1 MKISNLSKNYNAK
14 KVVNSVNLEI
24 KKNKV
29 TSFIGPNGAG
39 KSTVM
44 GMISRLILKDEGEID
59 FYDLDIAKWNSKE
72 LAKKLAILTQAN
84 NIQMKLTVYE
94 LVAFGRFPYSKG
106 KLNELDK
113 EKIQDAID
121 YMELNDIKNQ
131 YIDELSGGQRQRAF
145 IAMVIA
151 QDTEYVLLDEPTNN
165 LDIYHA
171 TKLMRTVSCKEE
183 SADSSKK
190 ETVII
195 SSLNQEKQAIELEVK
210 KNPERIAILDMACLD
225 IIDALGEGDK
235 VVACATTTITYLE
248 HYSPNNN
255 KNIANIG
262 TVKKADMEALYAAE
276 PDIIFIGGRLS
287 ASYNELSKVAT
298 TVYLATSSTTGV
310 VASTKHNAKE
320 ISKIFDKEDKVA
332 SLMASYSTRID
343 AIKEFSKDV
352 SCLNTIVS
360 GSSINVLNNNGNLSL
375 IGVECGFNNLGNV
388 SSDATHG
395 DSVSFE
401 YLVKQDPEYIFV
413 LDRNSVTGDTN
424 IAKDVVEN
432 EVVKQTN
439 AYKNNKII
447 YLEHSNVWYT
457 ASGGI
462 TALGVM
468 LDDLELG
475 LGLNK

>member
-1 MKISNLSKNYNAK
+1 
-14 KVVNSVNLEI
+14 
-24 KKNKV
+24 
-29 TSFIGPNGAG
+29 
-39 KSTVM
+39 
-44 GMISRLILKDEGEID
+44 
-59 FYDLDIAKWNSKE
+59 
-72 LAKKLAILTQAN
+72 
-84 NIQMKLTVYE
+84 MKLVKY
-94 LVAFGRFPYSKG
+94 
-106 KLNELDK
+106 
-113 EKIQDAID
+113 
-121 YMELNDIKNQ
+121 
-131 YIDELSGGQRQRAF
+131 LSICLA
-145 IAMVIA
+145 
-151 QDTEYVLLDEPTNN
+151 
-165 LDIYHA
+165 A
-171 TKLMRTVSCKEE
+171 TLAASLISCKEE

-190 ETVII
+190 ETVTI
-195 SSLNQEKQAIELEVK
+195 SSLNQEKQAIELELK

-298 TVYLATSSTTGV
+298 TVYLATNSTTGV

-343 AIKEFSKDV
+343 AIKEFS
-352 SCLNTIVS
+352 N
-360 GSSINVLNNNGNLSL
+360 
-375 IGVECGFNNLGNV
+375 
-388 SSDATHG
+388 
-395 DSVSFE
+395 
-401 YLVKQDPEYIFV
+401 
-413 LDRNSVTGDTN
+413 
-424 IAKDVVEN
+424 DVVEN

-468 LDDLELG
+468 LDDLELS

>member
-1 MKISNLSKNYNAK
+1 
-14 KVVNSVNLEI
+14 
-24 KKNKV
+24 
-29 TSFIGPNGAG
+29 
-39 KSTVM
+39 
-44 GMISRLILKDEGEID
+44 
-59 FYDLDIAKWNSKE
+59 
-72 LAKKLAILTQAN
+72 
-84 NIQMKLTVYE
+84 
-94 LVAFGRFPYSKG
+94 
-106 KLNELDK
+106 
-113 EKIQDAID
+113 
-121 YMELNDIKNQ
+121 
-131 YIDELSGGQRQRAF
+131 
-145 IAMVIA
+145 
-151 QDTEYVLLDEPTNN
+151 
-165 LDIYHA
+165 
-171 TKLMRTVSCKEE
+171 
-183 SADSSKK
+183 
-190 ETVII
+190 
-195 SSLNQEKQAIELEVK
+195 
-210 KNPERIAILDMACLD
+210 MACLD

-235 VVACATTTITYLE
+235 VVACATTTITYLK

-352 SCLNTIVS
+352 SCLNTLVS

>member
-1 MKISNLSKNYNAK
+1 
-14 KVVNSVNLEI
+14 
-24 KKNKV
+24 
-29 TSFIGPNGAG
+29 
-39 KSTVM
+39 
-44 GMISRLILKDEGEID
+44 
-59 FYDLDIAKWNSKE
+59 
-72 LAKKLAILTQAN
+72 
-84 NIQMKLTVYE
+84 MKLVKY
-94 LVAFGRFPYSKG
+94 
-106 KLNELDK
+106 
-113 EKIQDAID
+113 
-121 YMELNDIKNQ
+121 
-131 YIDELSGGQRQRAF
+131 LSIGLA
-145 IAMVIA
+145 
-151 QDTEYVLLDEPTNN
+151 
-165 LDIYHA
+165 A
-171 TKLMRTVSCKEE
+171 TLAASLISCKEE

-332 SLMASYSTRID
+332 SLMASYSARID

-468 LDDLELG
+468 LDDLEFG